1 MSAVQRSRHP
11 ARMAVPQTPSYPSA
25 RVIAEL
31 AREAQRQQLHSIEA
45 LDSKA
50 ATLIG
55 FGGVLLGLVFSAS
68 IATDHWNRVLTV
80 GVALLAAGIAGLL
93 LLLFARR
100 YRYNPNVLTLGA
112 NYLDQPEDQTLKAT
126 IESIEAALVWNA
138 ELLKW
143 KVRLLNAFAAI
154 AVIAIL
160 LIAGSLLYAVN

>member
-1 MSAVQRSRHP
+1 
-11 ARMAVPQTPSYPSA
+11 VPQSPSTPSYPSA

-68 IATDHWNRVLTV
+68 VATRHWNGVLTV
-80 GVALLAAGIAGLL
+80 GVSLLALGIAGLL

-100 YRYNPNVLTLGA
+100 YRYNPNILALRRD
-112 NYLDQPEDQTLKAT
+112 YLEQAEELTLKAA
-126 IESIEAALVWNA
+126 IESIESALVLNA
-138 ELLKW
+138 DVLKW

-154 AVIAIL
+154 AVTAIL

>member
-1 MSAVQRSRHP
+1 
-11 ARMAVPQTPSYPSA
+11 MAEPQTPTYQSA
-25 RVIAEL
+25 LVIAEL
-31 AREAQRQQLHSIEA
+31 AREAQLQQLHSIEA

-68 IATDHWNRVLTV
+68 VATENWNGVLTV
-80 GVALLAAGIAGLL
+80 GVSLLAVGIGGLL

-100 YRYNPNVLTLGA
+100 YRYNPNVVTLRA
-112 NYLDQPEDQTLKAT
+112 TYLELPEDQTLKAA

-138 ELLKW
+138 ELLTW
-143 KVRLLNAFAAI
+143 KVRLLNTFAAI

-160 LIAGSLLYAVN
+160 LITGSLLYAVN

>member
-1 MSAVQRSRHP
+1 
-11 ARMAVPQTPSYPSA
+11 MAVPQTPSYPSA

-68 IATDHWNRVLTV
+68 TATEHWNGVLTA
-80 GVALLAAGIAGLL
+80 GVAALAAGIAGLL

-100 YRYNPNVLTLGA
+100 YRYNPNIIALRQYVGE
-112 NYLDQPEDQTLKAT
+112 PEDLTMRAA
-126 IESIEAALVWNA
+126 IESIETALVSNA
-138 ELLKW
+138 DVLKW
-143 KVRLLNAFAAI
+143 KTRLLNLFAAF
-154 AVIAIL
+154 VVVGIL
-160 LIAGSLLYAVN
+160 LIAGSLLYAVS

>member
-1 MSAVQRSRHP
+1 
-11 ARMAVPQTPSYPSA
+11 MAEPQSPSYPSA

-68 IATDHWNRVLTV
+68 VATNHWNGVLTV
-80 GVALLAAGIAGLL
+80 GVALLAAGISGLL
-93 LLLFARR
+93 LILFARR
-100 YRYNPNVLTLGA
+100 YRYNPNILALRSD
-112 NYLDQPEDQTLKAT
+112 YLDQAEDLTLKAT
-126 IESIEAALVWNA
+126 IESIESALVLNA
-138 ELLKW
+138 DVLKW
-143 KVRLLNAFAAI
+143 KVRLLNAFAAV

-160 LIAGSLLYAVN
+160 MIAGSLLYAVN

>member
-1 MSAVQRSRHP
+1 
-11 ARMAVPQTPSYPSA
+11 MAVPQTPSYPSA

-55 FGGVLLGLVFSAS
+55 FGGVL
-68 IATDHWNRVLTV
+68 ATDHWNRVLTV

-154 AVIAIL
+154 AVVAIL